1 MSTALDEKDFLK
13 AEIPGLGANDIC
25 IGIAE
30 TAPEASVQHQIEER
44 FNRVAS
50 RYSSATLIFLSGTGL
65 EGYQADTLN
74 YLRKLDVTIL
84 PPAFFFDTLFKWDTS
99 RSVASAAKGLADS
112 GEAQE
117 PLRVKQP
124 FVIPAENKQGDDLAE
139 YLLITGCF
147 TMGCRLDRLN
157 IDTASRRRRPPNVQA
172 AFPLGESIQYL
183 RPDPL

>member
-1 MSTALDEKDFLK
+1 MSLFSKVESFLKASGYNNVNPLDEKDFLK
-13 AEIPGLGANDIC
+13 AEIPGLANDIC

-99 RSVASAAKGLADS
+99 RSVASAAKRLS
-112 GEAQE
+112 
-117 PLRVKQP
+117 
-124 FVIPAENKQGDDLAE
+124 EN
-139 YLLITGCF
+139 YIFHLI
-147 TMGCRLDRLN
+147 RLSSKW
-157 IDTASRRRRPPNVQA
+157 IMA
-172 AFPLGESIQYL
+172 I
-183 RPDPL
+183 